1 MHEVVN
7 KTAGSKKR
15 IRMNTTK
22 NSNKNITT
30 FEEAVAYLE
39 DMPRF
44 TVKKDPAD
52 TRNLR
57 WFLRQLGNPEQN
69 LKIIHVAGTNGKG
82 SVCAYMRSVLEA
94 AGYRTAMFTSPHLVD
109 MRERFVIDGKLIAK
123 DAFLQAFS
131 AVWDKLRQVNET
143 SCDDNIPIKE
153 KQDFTLNFYEYLF
166 CMALYCFAKEKPDY
180 CIIETGL
187 GGRLDATNYVDN
199 KVLCVITRISLDHVQ
214 YLGDTTA
221 KIAAEKAGILRPGV
235 PVVYWD
241 GDADATKVICRKASE
256 LGAPQIPVSKKDY
269 TFQGFRKKCI
279 DFSLRSEYYD
289 YISLILHTIAG
300 YQMENAALAVRAIE
314 VLFFDRKVGT
324 GENGSQMQPAPGCPT
339 VAEIQQG
346 IQNCFWQGR
355 MEEVLPEV
363 YVDGAHN
370 DDGIRA
376 FLDTVKQDGCTD
388 GRRLLFGVAA
398 DKDCRHMIRRIITS
412 GLFDHIAFTHMHTA
426 RSVSME
432 ELKGLLA
439 DYPEHHFTMYTEAD
453 TAFRQELRDRQPGER
468 LYVAGSLYLVGE
480 IKESLDHD

>member
-1 MHEVVN
+1 MKFGN
-7 KTAGSKKR
+7 DM
-15 IRMNTTK
+15 I
-22 NSNKNITT
+22 T
-30 FEEAVAYLE
+30 FEEAVAYLK

-44 TVKKDPAD
+44 TVKKNPAD
-52 TRNLR
+52 SRDLK
-57 WFLRQLGNPEQN
+57 WFLKKLGNPEKD
-69 LKIIHVAGTNGKG
+69 LRIIHVAGTNGKG
-82 SVCAYMRSVLEA
+82 SVCAYMSSILQA
-94 AGYRTAMFTSPHLVD
+94 AGYRTAVFTSPHLVD
-109 MRERFVIDGKLIAK
+109 MRERFAVNGKMISEE
-123 DAFLQAFS
+123 AFLQVYC
-131 AVWDKLRQVNET
+131 AVGDALQEANSVNPGVLLPGEEAA
-143 SCDDNIPIKE
+143 PE
-153 KQDFTLNFYEYLF
+153 FVLNFYEYLF
-166 CMALYCFAKEKPDY
+166 CMALLCFAEEKPDY

-199 KVLCVITRISLDHVQ
+199 KLLTVITRISLDHVQ

-235 PVVYWD
+235 PVVYLD
-241 GDADATKVICRKASE
+241 GDVDASAVICRKASE

-269 TFQGFRKKCI
+269 TFLGFQKKYI

-300 YQMENAALAVRAIE
+300 YQMENAALAVRAME
-314 VLFFDRKVGT
+314 VLFSDRKVGT
-324 GENGSQMQPAPGCPT
+324 GENGRQMQPVPGCPT

-426 RSVSME
+426 RSVSLE
-432 ELKGLLA
+432 ELKVLLA
-439 DYPEHHFTMYTEAD
+439 DYPDHHFTMYTEAD